1 MTREIIISLDAMGGD
16 YAPQIVIEG
25 ASIARERLLDVKFI
39 IFGDE
44 TKIAPLVTKYPLLKE
59 NCEIRHTDK
68 TVSAEAKPGQAL
80 RRGRTSSMGLA
91 IQSVKDGEA
100 IAAVSAGNTGALMAM
115 GKFMLKTMP
124 GIDRPAMTSLL
135 PTSRG
140 ESIMLDLGANVEC
153 SEENL
158 VQFAIMGAAFARTVL
173 GLSKPSVA
181 LLNVGVEELKGNE
194 VIKNADRMLR
204 DANLPMNYTG
214 FTEGHGLANGYVD
227 VVVTDGFTGNVA
239 LKTAEGT
246 ARMIAGMLKDA
257 LEDSIFSKIGY
268 LFAKPALMGL
278 KNHLDPN
285 NHNGAVFL
293 GLNGLVIK
301 SHGSASAPG
310 FASAIGV
317 AADMA
322 AHDLLGKIS
331 EDLKLFESHP
341 EDESDEEKADA
352 AALSVAGEEIKDK
365 VI

>member
-1 MTREIIISLDAMGGD
+1 MTRKYIIALDAMGGD
-16 YAPQIVIEG
+16 DAPQIVIEG
-25 ASIARERLLDVKFI
+25 ASIARERMPDVKFL

-44 TKIAPLVTKYPLLKE
+44 TRIAPLVTKYPLLKE
-59 NCEIRHTDK
+59 SCEIRHTDK
-68 TVSAEAKPGQAL
+68 IVSAEEKPGQAL
-80 RRGRTSSMGLA
+80 RRGRESSMGLT
-91 IQSVKDGEA
+91 IQSVKTGEA
-100 IAAVSAGNTGALMAM
+100 CAAVSAGNTGALMAM
-115 GKFMLKTMP
+115 GKFMLKTLS

-153 SEENL
+153 DEKNL

-173 GLSKPSVA
+173 GLTNPSVA

-204 DANLPMNYTG
+204 DANLPMKYIG
-214 FTEGHGLANGYVD
+214 FTEGHGLANGAVD

-246 ARMIAGMLKDA
+246 ARMIAGMLQSA
-257 LEDSIFSKIGY
+257 LSNSIMSKIGY
-268 LFAKPALMGL
+268 LFAKPALLAL

-285 NHNGAVFL
+285 NHNGAVFM

-301 SHGSASAPG
+301 SHGGATAAG

-317 AADMA
+317 AVDMA
-322 AHDLLGKIS
+322 ANDLSGKIT
-331 EDLKLFESHP
+331 EDLKYFESHTK
-341 EDESDEEKADA
+341 EDIED
-352 AALSVAGEEIKDK
+352 
-365 VI
+365 